1 MKAKIYKNRITTIP
15 NFIDPLHE
23 LEPNGY
29 GYQIDDIFV
38 HVYGQDK
45 NLYTLSHGLTVTE
58 QINQSADNLTQ
69 WIENQFGAVE
79 LEDTL
84 NDVGTVIDSVW
95 RPGLYLYNDV
105 KAALSIN
112 EHEQRSAELSLRIL
126 IEKLEEVFLYIEP
139 SVHGLQTY
147 SHKTRELLLLA
158 CTEVENSWK
167 NYLEL
172 ANVQPRGRYFSTSDY
187 VSLMDVLFLN
197 EYQVTLK
204 AYNAVAAVRPFE
216 NWSAQAPSQSI
227 PWYEAYNLTKHDKS
241 QHFDKATLHHCISA
255 ITANLIMYCCRYS
268 PFPLVNGNT
277 MIASLFNQLFQIELV
292 NADPKSFYVPKI
304 QRIDNLNTHL
314 QMFDSKRI
322 MENWQKLPFCI

>member
-15 NFIDPLHE
+15 HFIDPLHE

-58 QINQSADNLTQ
+58 QINQSAPNLTQ
-69 WIENQFGAVE
+69 WIDNKFGAVE

-112 EHEQRSAELSLRIL
+112 EHEQRCAELSLRIL

-139 SVHGLQTY
+139 SVQGLQTY

-172 ANVQPRGRYFSTSDY
+172 ANVQSKRRYFSTADY

-204 AYNAVAAVRPFE
+204 AYNAVAPVRPFE

-255 ITANLIMYCCRYS
+255 ITANLVMYCCRYS

-277 MIASLFNQLFQIELV
+277 LIASLFNQLFQIELV

-304 QRIDNLNTHL
+304 KRVDDLNTHF

-322 MENWQKLPFCI
+322 MENWQKLPFSI